1 MNIRLMKNTLL
12 KTVVALAL
20 FVTVS
25 VSTAEAARPQ
35 QDPTCTQLIPYVQPG
50 DVLFTAVEAFVFR
63 EVAELTKSWTS
74 HVGIIFQQNGRWV
87 VYESRVPKSSIT
99 PLCEFVA
106 RSTNGQ
112 VALKRFNQSLNAQQI
127 SILQQAAS
135 ERLGYFYHQGFDYDN
150 NKRFFCSKYVYDV
163 YQQIGV
169 NMGKIE
175 SFKQL
180 FENNPNADVEF
191 WTKWY
196 LGNIPWTRRTV
207 TPASQLNDPNWIT
220 IFSNNVE

>member
-1 MNIRLMKNTLL
+1 MKNTLL
-12 KTVVALAL
+12 KVVTTLVL
-20 FVTVS
+20 S
-25 VSTAEAARPQ
+25 VSIFTSTTEAARPQ
-35 QDPTCTQLIPYVQPG
+35 QDPVCTKIIPYVQSG

-106 RSTNGQ
+106 RSANGQ
-112 VALKRFNQSLNAQQI
+112 VALKRFNQPLNAKHI
-127 SILQQAAS
+127 SILQKAAT
-135 ERLGYFYHQGFDYDN
+135 ERLGYYYHSGFDYDSDS
-150 NKRFFCSKYVYDV
+150 KYFCSKYVYDV
-163 YQQIGV
+163 YQQIGIS
-169 NMGKIE
+169 MGNIE

-207 TPASQLNDPNWIT
+207 TPASQLNDPNWVT
-220 IFSNNVE
+220 VFSNNVN